1 MSKLRIK
8 SYELRDVAVM
18 QAPVSFCNHRGDV
31 NPFIEVCNREVYPI
45 FVAPMA
51 SVTNQHNYK
60 VWIENKLTPVIP
72 RSVQKSENNPN
83 GLTFEERME
92 LAKETFVSV
101 SLKEAQNEL
110 LMYLA
115 GCYYDEEIKDFAY
128 STRKFAENPVY
139 YICIDIAHGTLSELY
154 DTCKK
159 LKSQYGEQIIIMTG
173 NVANPSAYS
182 CYADA
187 GIDWMRATIGSGC
200 FTPDMCVIT
209 KDCLKKICEIQIGD
223 EVLTHTGEFHK
234 VTHVHE
240 YQKNEKL
247 IRINDIECTTNHLFY
262 VVNQKDFQNLRNQD
276 VSKYAYW
283 VPSNEIDKEKH
294 YLIKKDGETRLCV
307 IENIEYF
314 DYNGKVYDLT
324 VDTDET
330 YNINGIIVHNSRCTS
345 SANVSI
351 HYGTATLLDQLNEE
365 RKAYSHSHNGNA
377 PTKIIADGG
386 IGWFDDIQK
395 ALALGAD
402 AVMCGKIFAEC
413 EEACEEIYWAG
424 SLEEAKDKTKRRYD
438 THNENELNLS
448 GVNVQVN
455 EFGTNSLEEL
465 KLYMKPYI
473 PFRDYYGM
481 STKRAQKQ
489 ISDDKTKLKT
499 SEGIDKPVEVKYPV
513 AEWVDNMQ
521 SYLRSC
527 MTYTNSKTIQELREN
542 AQVVILG
549 GSGDLA
555 YRK

>member
-18 QAPVSFCNHRGDV
+18 QAPVSFCNHRGYV
-31 NPFIEVCNREVYPI
+31 NPFIEVCGREVYPI

-51 SVTNQHNYK
+51 SVTNQNNYK
-60 VWIENKLTPVIP
+60 TWIENKLTPVIP

-115 GCYYDEEIKDFAY
+115 GCYYDEEIKDFVY
-128 STRKFAENPVY
+128 STRKFVENPVY

-159 LKSQYGEQIIIMTG
+159 LKGQYGEQIIIMTG

-182 CYADA
+182 FYADA
-187 GIDWMRATIGSGC
+187 GIDFMRCSVGG
-200 FTPDMCVIT
+200 
-209 KDCLKKICEIQIGD
+209 G
-223 EVLTHTGEFHK
+223 
-234 VTHVHE
+234 
-240 YQKNEKL
+240 
-247 IRINDIECTTNHLFY
+247 
-262 VVNQKDFQNLRNQD
+262 
-276 VSKYAYW
+276 
-283 VPSNEIDKEKH
+283 
-294 YLIKKDGETRLCV
+294 
-307 IENIEYF
+307 
-314 DYNGKVYDLT
+314 
-324 VDTDET
+324 
-330 YNINGIIVHNSRCTS
+330 SRCTS

-351 HYGTATLLDQLNEE
+351 HYGMATLLDQLNEE
-365 RKAYSHSHNGNA
+365 RKAYAHSHNGNA

-386 IGWFDDIQK
+386 INWFDDIQK

-413 EEACEEIYWAG
+413 EEACEPIYY
-424 SLEEAKDKTKRRYD
+424 AKSMENAINKSMCHYPGENICMDDWKR
-438 THNENELNLS
+438 
-448 GVNVQVN
+448 
-455 EFGTNSLEEL
+455 
-465 KLYMKPYI
+465 
-473 PFRDYYGM
+473 FRDYYGM

>member
-31 NPFIEVCNREVYPI
+31 NPFIEVCGREVYPI
-45 FVAPMA
+45 FVSPMA
-51 SVTNQHNYK
+51 SVTNQNNYK

-92 LAKETFVSV
+92 LAKETFVSI

-115 GCYYDEEIKDFAY
+115 GCYYDEEIKDFVY
-128 STRKFAENPVY
+128 STRKFVENPVY

-159 LKSQYGEQIIIMTG
+159 LKGRYGEQIIIMTG

-182 CYADA
+182 SYADA
-187 GIDWMRATIGSGC
+187 GIDFMRCSIGG
-200 FTPDMCVIT
+200 
-209 KDCLKKICEIQIGD
+209 G
-223 EVLTHTGEFHK
+223 
-234 VTHVHE
+234 
-240 YQKNEKL
+240 
-247 IRINDIECTTNHLFY
+247 
-262 VVNQKDFQNLRNQD
+262 
-276 VSKYAYW
+276 
-283 VPSNEIDKEKH
+283 
-294 YLIKKDGETRLCV
+294 
-307 IENIEYF
+307 
-314 DYNGKVYDLT
+314 
-324 VDTDET
+324 
-330 YNINGIIVHNSRCTS
+330 SRCTS

-351 HYGTATLLDQLNEE
+351 HFGTATLLDQLNEE
-365 RKAYSHSHNGNA
+365 RKAYAHSHNGNA

-413 EEACEEIYWAG
+413 EEACGEIYWAG

-438 THNENELNLS
+438 THNENELNLQ

-465 KLYMKPYI
+465 KLYMKPYL

-513 AEWVDNMQ
+513 SEWVDNMQ

-542 AQVVILG
+542 SQVVILG